1 MASFSVWKPQRCLLT
16 QRALSLSADMC
27 TEQRAC
33 TTRTT
38 SLNHIIAQCLTSQ
51 HSMAPKSRDE
61 KGAEDPATHT
71 RCIVKLAVAFSVTP
85 TDLKGPSSQLSRPKQ
100 PGSHVKGARGR
111 GRNFK
116 PTLKPPTQPGKANP
130 KEEEGEDAPAAN
142 PKASLTAFSGRQ
154 TKQRAGKKKKKK
166 EERQVPKKE
175 LGVPVLCRNPS
186 RRSSVRPLE
195 IGKCCQRKK
204 RNQGIEGRGS
214 TTFTCF
220 CVIYVL
226 IGRLRGSALKR
237 YAQEPTA
244 RVHED
249 GGWNPTLLPGYSGTH
264 RRARRSD
271 FDVSRRT
278 EHQELTESSSK
289 GWRSEGDAFLQ
300 QRYTGRAERA
310 DEERGSCWAQL
321 TKAILNGSKVLN
333 ISDSQNRSG
342 KAVNWVSMKQIQSS
356 FAHERQGLPR
366 RLDEGRLRVRMGVL
380 KSSEQTGYE
389 GQSHDVWS
397 YHADGAPGFELEV
410 LSSAILQLKLKRGR
424 KQLRDEAR
432 NSGTHLLKLKAGREI
447 LKQSSQGILTSHLT
461 CLLAPSGIVPEGFT
475 PKATLRLHEEGFP
488 PPTSGK
494 AGGPLLPEEI
504 DN

>member
-264 RRARRSD
+264 RQVRARRLLTVGGAKVTPFFSND
-271 FDVSRRT
+271 TRGGQR
-278 EHQELTESSSK
+278 ELMKNEAV
-289 GWRSEGDAFLQ
+289 R
-300 QRYTGRAERA
+300 
-310 DEERGSCWAQL
+310 WAHL

-333 ISDSQNRSG
+333 ISDLKIAQAKQSTG
-342 KAVNWVSMKQIQSS
+342 LSMKADSVI
-356 FAHERQGLPR
+356 
-366 RLDEGRLRVRMGVL
+366 
-380 KSSEQTGYE
+380 SSEQTGYE
-389 GQSHDVWS
+389 GQSHALSGLTTLTV
-397 YHADGAPGFELEV
+397 APGFELESPFECDLTV
-410 LSSAILQLKLKRGR
+410 IHGSRRHATSAICKGARLSRTMHGESLLADLIRLLSLKLKRGR